1 MKADAECLYVKS
13 ALKQVLQRKW
23 YIAHAMDI
31 IVIPQA
37 VEPSMHPVEPSMC
50 GDALDSSKKKVS
62 YEFEKIIDC

>member
-23 YIAHAMDI
+23 YIAHAMGN

-37 VEPSMHPVEPSMC
+37 VEPSMC

-62 YEFEKIIDC
+62 YEFEKSIDC